1 MKLTKSK
8 LKQII
13 KEEADLLIKGFGKRT
28 PKNIKWRLS
37 QAAEDFDKF
46 ADAARNEEYHRIS
59 ISTLEVIL
67 LHLKALEDHNMLYP
81 DITEGYKSSHEEK
94 AETGLDAE
102 SILLDLESLLDLN
115 YHIFDNEEGVIINK
129 AMDISNRKFR
139 G

>member
-28 PKNIKWRLS
+28 PKNIKKRLFD
-37 QAAEDFDKF
+37 AAEDFDKF

-59 ISTLEVIL
+59 IPTLEVIL
-67 LHLKALEDHNMLYP
+67 LHLKTLEDHNMLYP

-94 AETGLDAE
+94 AETGLDADD
-102 SILLDLESLLDLN
+102 ILSDFESLLDLN
-115 YHIFDNEEGVIINK
+115 YHIFNDEETEIINN
-129 AMDISNRKFR
+129 AMDIINNKFR